1 MPSLL
6 ITSELAISKWKNK
19 IMWTMSQI
27 EVGVCLFWGGRTLSE
42 CCTYSPVFDE
52 IAEDRC
58 GNIEAVENRIS

>member
-1 MPSLL
+1 
-6 ITSELAISKWKNK
+6 
-19 IMWTMSQI
+19 MSQT